1 MLNDNADILL
11 IKTEAITNLLTLLE
25 DVVLMK
31 HNTEAEL
38 AMAVLKIL
46 IRDLENEIWN
56 LQNKSL

>member
-1 MLNDNADILL
+1 MPNDKADVLL
-11 IKTEAITNLLTLLE
+11 IKTESITNLLALLE
-25 DVVLMK
+25 DIFSMK

-38 AMAVLKIL
+38 AISALKIL